1 LTVWLEA
8 EFRPLGD
15 ASEDAASASADNES
29 SAAGT
34 ATTARIEPPSA
45 PADDAATLAQLSRQ
59 LIEQTLAACGG
70 NVSQAAR
77 RLGVSRGLLYRRLRQ
92 R

>member
-1 LTVWLEA
+1 MEA

-15 ASEDAASASADNES
+15 ASGDAAAHDPTDTVPAPG
-29 SAAGT
+29 AARSVAALAEPANT
-34 ATTARIEPPSA
+34 ATET
-45 PADDAATLAQLSRQ
+45 ATLAQLSRH
-59 LIEQTLAACGG
+59 LIDQTLAACSG

-92 R
+92 T